1 MENMAAFFA
10 ILVFVFPVL
19 LYIIFLIAVADL
31 AKRYGRNVTGY
42 VILGLFFSPITAFV
56 LLLCRGEEE
65 STKAE
70 RFEDEWKFIYNVLTQ
85 CEQERK
91 LKTKINQQQI

>member
-1 MENMAAFFA
+1 MY
-10 ILVFVFPVL
+10 V
-19 LYIIFLIAVADL
+19 IFLVAVAIL
-31 AKRYGRNVTGY
+31 AKRYGRNVFGY
-42 VILGLFFSPITAFV
+42 VVLGLFFSPITAFV

-70 RFEDEWKFIYNVLTQ
+70 RLEDEWKFIHSVIVN

-91 LKTKINQQQI
+91 LKQK